1 MLDLLTYFGCGLTAG
16 LLGGYLGLGGG
27 VVMVPYLVVL
37 AGQNIKAAVPVS
49 IAAIAVNSLSSSTE
63 YLKKGMVDLELV
75 VLLAISLTIGNIFG
89 SSALRLVPMDAVQ
102 ILFTIVLVYTAVVF
116 LKGRK
121 KEDHPDGQRHSG
133 GHMVLAVGLALAAGL
148 LGGLVGVGG
157 GVLLVP
163 ALFLVL
169 RLPLTTSRG
178 TMTFMFGFS
187 AAASTVVFLL
197 LEQID
202 FTVVGPVVFGILF
215 GARLG
220 GLLGTSSKPLTVR
233 IIFFVVLMYLAV
245 RLGWEPMGRLLG

>member
-1 MLDLLTYFGCGLTAG
+1 
-16 LLGGYLGLGGG
+16 
-27 VVMVPYLVVL
+27 
-37 AGQNIKAAVPVS
+37 
-49 IAAIAVNSLSSSTE
+49 
-63 YLKKGMVDLELV
+63 
-75 VLLAISLTIGNIFG
+75 LTIGNILG
-89 SSALRLVPMDAVQ
+89 STALRFVSIDFVQ

-121 KEDHPDGQRHSG
+121 KRDHPEGQSHST
-133 GHMVLAVGLALAAGL
+133 GHMVLSVVLALAAGL

-169 RLPLTTSRG
+169 RLPLTTARG

-197 LEQID
+197 LDQID
-202 FTVVGPVVFGILF
+202 FTIVGPVIFGILF
-215 GARLG
+215 GAKLG

-233 IIFFVVLMYLAV
+233 VIFFVVLMYLAV
-245 RLGWEPMGRLLG
+245 RLGREPIGRLLG

>member
-1 MLDLLTYFGCGLTAG
+1 MGDLFTYLGCGLAAG

-27 VVMVPYLVVL
+27 VLMVPYLVVL

-49 IAAIAVNSLSSSTE
+49 IAAIAVNSLTSSTE

-75 VLLAISLTIGNIFG
+75 VLLAISLTIGNIAG
-89 SSALRLVPMDAVQ
+89 SSALRFVPMDFVQ
-102 ILFTIVLVYTAVVF
+102 ILFTVLLVYTAVVF
-116 LKGRK
+116 LRGRK
-121 KEDHPDGQRHSG
+121 KKDHLEGQRHTTA
-133 GHMVLAVGLALAAGL
+133 HLVLAVTLALAAGL

-169 RLPLTTSRG
+169 RLPLTTARG

-187 AAASTVVFLL
+187 AAASTVIFLL
-197 LEQID
+197 LGQID

-215 GARLG
+215 GAKLG

-233 IIFFVVLMYLAV
+233 VVFFVVLMYLAV
-245 RLGWEPMGRLLG
+245 RLGWEPIGRLLG